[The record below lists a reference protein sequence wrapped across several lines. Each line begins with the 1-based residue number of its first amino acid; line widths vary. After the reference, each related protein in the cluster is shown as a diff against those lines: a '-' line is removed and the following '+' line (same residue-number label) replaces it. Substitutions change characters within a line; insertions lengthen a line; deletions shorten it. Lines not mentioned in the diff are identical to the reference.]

1 MVNLTR
7 VTTQDIWKGGQ
18 NEKLE
23 NLEALLVQLAEVG
36 SPLEVYP
43 YKPRGLS
50 LLPTRVV
57 DIPDLVKREYRI
69 STNMGYINMI
79 NAWWSKCITT
89 AKTTWWI
96 CVLNIKYI
104 TLYALGSTRW
114 NKYIMLFLSK
124 KIFGGLNLCAA
135 RTCIHPSPLSSFF
148 ASLQAKMRRGALTRC
163 ENLGMFSGTR
173 EYFLKKYYIIFC
185 NCNMLGLR
193 QQIHI

>member
-69 STNMGYINMI
+69 STNMGYINMT
-79 NAWWSKCITT
+79 NAWQSKCITM
-89 AKTTWWI
+89 AQTTWWI
-96 CVLNIKYI
+96 CVWSIKYI
-104 TLYALGSTRW
+104 TLCVLESVWW
-114 NKYIMLFLSK
+114 NKYITPFLFKNYS
-124 KIFGGLNLCAA
+124 GGSIYAPRGLAYTPPPFRPFSRPFKQKAA
-135 RTCIHPSPLSSFF
+135 RIVD
-148 ASLQAKMRRGALTRC
+148 KV
-163 ENLGMFSGTR
+163 
-173 EYFLKKYYIIFC
+173 
-185 NCNMLGLR
+185 
-193 QQIHI
+193 